1 VEHGEGGEGRHAYDA
16 RTTILIETFTGG
28 KGGGLLP
35 RSVHNGDDVP
45 LPKKT
50 DAEDQ
55 MKKIDILTT

>member
-16 RTTILIETFTGG
+16 RTTILIETLTGG
-28 KGGGLLP
+28 KGSGLLP
-35 RSVHNGDDVP
+35 RYVHNGDDVP

-55 MKKIDILTT
+55 MKKFEILTT